1 MLEFGYQEKV
11 VVERV
16 LFGHWSVLRLQME
29 VGVIV
34 VVGELKVVLLGLEV
48 EGCLVEHAVRQGCLG
63 VQLEVDVL
71 CMIGWDV
78 ENVLFLD
85 WLIC

>member
-1 MLEFGYQEKV
+1 MLEFVYQERV
-11 VVERV
+11 EVERV
-16 LFGHWSVLRLQME
+16 IFGHWSVLRLQME
-29 VGVIV
+29 VGVLV
-34 VVGELKVVLLGLEV
+34 VVGELKVVLLGLV
-48 EGCLVEHAVRQGCLG
+48 VGDGLVEHIVRQECLG